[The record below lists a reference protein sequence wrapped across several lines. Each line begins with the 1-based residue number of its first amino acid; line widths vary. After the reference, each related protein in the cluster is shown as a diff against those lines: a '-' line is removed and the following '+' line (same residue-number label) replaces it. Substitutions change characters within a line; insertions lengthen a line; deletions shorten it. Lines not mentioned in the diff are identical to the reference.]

1 MVLAGPGHLLHYR
14 QSRLGRT
21 GQRFVNISQ
30 KNVYSSRKGRRGVL
44 KTVAG
49 IFEKFTEKAI
59 KAVMLAQNFA
69 QKMGASETSAEYLF
83 LGLLSEEP
91 ASKVGFYGSGITMDK
106 ARAAVEAL
114 QEQKQQAEGKTS
126 APTADLP
133 FGRDSKRIFESAAEK
148 SRQLGQNYISPEHIV
163 LALFVTGDSAVKAV
177 IEKLGVT
184 NGEKIIKAKA
194 VERLKGDSEATE
206 QRKAVTT
213 TSGKPASTKVLEDY
227 CRDLCQQARDK
238 SIDVV
243 IGRSKEVARVVQVLA
258 RRSKNNPILL
268 GDPGVGKTA
277 IAEGLARAI
286 VTGALPDGA
295 PLPAFLKGKRV
306 MQLDL
311 GLLIAGAKER
321 GELESRVTN
330 LLSEIRAAGNVMLMI
345 DEIHMLVGAG
355 AGSKAGGSG
364 LDISNL
370 LKPPLA
376 RGELQCIGATTLDEH
391 RKYIEKDAALER
403 RFQPVMVAEPTQ
415 AETLEILHGLQERYE
430 KHHHCMYDA
439 EAVNGAVVLSARYIA
454 DRQLP
459 DKAIDLMDEAGSR
472 VRIAAHAARRAALAS
487 GRLLADRAA
496 PWLELQQ
503 VLEAKEEAIKE
514 GLFEEAGL
522 LREREMDMKARLGGL
537 PHEAP
542 QVPCVT
548 LADVESVLSAWTG
561 IPPERMGQ
569 DDRDRLSL
577 MEPVLKER
585 VIGQADAVSAVSRAM
600 KRARTGLKDPKRPI
614 AAMLFAGPTG
624 VGKTELT
631 KVLAE
636 QYFGDRNAMIR
647 LDMSEYME
655 RHTVAKLIGAPPGY
669 LGYDEG
675 GKLTEA
681 VRRRPF
687 AVVLLDEIEK
697 AHPDVFNI
705 LLQVLEDGR
714 LTDSQGR
721 SVSFKNTLLICTSN
735 VGSNVISKG
744 GGQLGFAMPD
754 QDGES
759 AQYGSMRSLVMEE
772 LKAYFRP
779 ELLNRLDE
787 IVVFKQLGMS
797 STAAIAKLLMQETRE
812 RIALRGIGLEPSPGL
827 MRFICQEGY
836 SQEYGAR
843 PLRRAITRIVDDPL
857 SDAILS
863 GELKDGDVAYI
874 DVDAAGTVS
883 VSTVQPSDE
892 PVFKSEIVDSTLLKR
907 RSDAIVNA

>member
-1 MVLAGPGHLLHYR
+1 MSSSAAG
-14 QSRLGRT
+14 
-21 GQRFVNISQ
+21 
-30 KNVYSSRKGRRGVL
+30 RKRGLV
-44 KTVAG
+44 VMAG

-114 QEQKQQAEGKTS
+114 QDQKQQGEGKA
-126 APTADLP
+126 APTPDLP

-163 LALFVTGDSAVKAV
+163 LALFTTGDTGIKAV
-177 IEKLGVT
+177 IDRLGVA
-184 NGEKIIKAKA
+184 NGEKVIKAKA
-194 VERLKGDSEATE
+194 LERLKGDSEAAE
-206 QRKAVTT
+206 QRKKVTT
-213 TSGKPASTKVLEDY
+213 VSGKPSSSKALESF

-295 PLPAFLKGKRV
+295 ALPAFLRGKRV

-321 GELESRVTN
+321 GELESRVTG
-330 LLSEIRAAGNVMLMI
+330 LLSEIRAAGDVVLMI

-355 AGSKAGGSG
+355 AGSRAGGSG

-415 AETLEILHGLQERYE
+415 AETLEILHGLQDRYE

-439 EAVNGAVVLSARYIA
+439 DAVNGAVVLSARYIA

-472 VRIAAHAARRAALAS
+472 VRIAAHAARRKVLAS
-487 GRLLADRAA
+487 GRLVADSSA
-496 PWLELQQ
+496 PWMELQQ

-522 LREREMDMKARLGGL
+522 LREREVDMKVRLGGL

-542 QVPCVT
+542 QLPCVT

-561 IPPERMGQ
+561 IPTERMSQ
-569 DDRDRLSL
+569 DDRNRLSL
-577 MEPVLKER
+577 MEPALKER
-585 VIGQADAVSAVSRAM
+585 VIGQADAVSAVARAM
-600 KRARTGLKDPKRPI
+600 KRARSGLKDPRRPI

-636 QYFGDRNAMIR
+636 QYFGDRSAMIR

-687 AVVLLDEIEK
+687 AVVLLDEVEK

-721 SVSFKNTLLICTSN
+721 VVSFKNTLLICTSN
-735 VGSNVISKG
+735 VGSSVIAKG
-744 GGQLGFAMPD
+744 GSQLGFALPEA
-754 QDGES
+754 DGES
-759 AQYGSMRSLVMEE
+759 ARYGSMRSLVMEE

-787 IVVFKQLGMS
+787 IVVFKQLSMADTG
-797 STAAIAKLLMQETRE
+797 AIAALLMQETRE
-812 RIALRGIGLEPSPGL
+812 RIAQRGIGLEVTPAL
-827 MRFICQEGY
+827 MRFICQEGH
-836 SQEYGAR
+836 SEEYGAR
-843 PLRRAITRIVDDPL
+843 PLRRAITRIVDDAL
-857 SDAILS
+857 SDAILN
-863 GELKDGDVAYI
+863 GELADGDVAYVDI
-874 DVDAAGTVS
+874 DAKGLVS
-883 VSTVQPSDE
+883 VSNVQPDRDL
-892 PVFKSEIVDSTLLKR
+892 VFKSEIVDSTLLKR
-907 RSDAIVNA
+907 RNDAIVNA